1 MEGEWAP
8 GRDNVNCATGLWRKP
23 MSTPEVAENR
33 VVRAGGRKRK
43 VRNRL

>member
-8 GRDNVNCATGLWRKP
+8 GRKP
-23 MSTPEVAENR
+23 MRTPEVAENR